1 MADVLLEG
9 VWKVYRDGYEVV
21 ALRDI
26 NLFVEGGEFVA
37 VMGPSGS
44 GKTTLLNVISGLDR
58 PTRGRVL
65 VRGMDLT
72 AMGEDELARFRL
84 SSIGIVF
91 QFYNLL
97 PEMTCAENV
106 ALPLIARGLNVRAA
120 IEEALRMLEKVGLAD
135 RAHIT
140 PDRLSGGEQQRCAVV
155 RALATSPSLILAD
168 EPTGNLD
175 SRSKREV
182 MELLRNV
189 NEDGVTVIV
198 VTHDPEVAS
207 YSRRVIR
214 LRDGSIVE
222 DRAK

>member
-1 MADVLLEG
+1 LADVLLEG